1 MGGKNPT
8 GISFANVGN
17 QILCLDTI
25 KYLQQSL
32 GRLGNSMTDGQ
43 ESAISK
49 ECKKFIKSDPKLC
62 RKYLSCTEEEQK
74 WVLKYLSTGNGT
86 MLYEMITRFDSLDV
100 SPENGKFFLQHQFFS
115 NLKDSIMTEEE
126 YENVKKFYK
135 AMKLENLGQLNKI
148 YNFQDTIILCKIF
161 EHCSSHLQNLFKF
174 NPKKYNF
181 ISSFSGCVHRDKIV
195 VLLYQQMLNIPGYS
209 KKH

>member
-1 MGGKNPT
+1 MQKIYT
-8 GISFANVGN
+8 
-17 QILCLDTI
+17 
-25 KYLQQSL
+25 
-32 GRLGNSMTDGQ
+32 
-43 ESAISK
+43 
-49 ECKKFIKSDPKLC
+49 KLC

-86 MLYEMITRFDSLDV
+86 TLYEMITRFDSLDV
-100 SPENGKFFLQHQFFS
+100 SPDNGKFFLQHQFFS

-195 VLLYQQMLNIPGYS
+195 VLFYQQMLNIPGYS